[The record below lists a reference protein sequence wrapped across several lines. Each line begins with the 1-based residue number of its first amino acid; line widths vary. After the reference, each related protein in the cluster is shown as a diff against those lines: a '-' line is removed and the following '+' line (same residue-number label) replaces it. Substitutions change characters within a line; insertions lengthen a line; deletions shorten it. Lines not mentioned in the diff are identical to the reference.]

1 MSKKKKAKIMAEKAG
16 GKVKEDAGN
25 AAGDSRL
32 EAKGNVEQA
41 LADVKQAGEKVKD
54 ALKK

>member
-1 MSKKKKAKIMAEKAG
+1 MGKKKKAKNLEQKTKGKIKEKV
-16 GKVKEDAGN
+16 GKST
-25 AAGDSRL
+25 GDEPL

-41 LADVKQAGEKVKD
+41 VADVKQAGEKVKD